1 MIPPAMRLPALPR
14 LLPLMLPLL
23 LAGGCQSSID
33 LSDKSSPL
41 AGMAVPT
48 CAVQAADYRKLAEW
62 RERKVDRDYAYLVE
76 AMEARYAAVP
86 PVGGKTVLA
95 LAQRYVSARTDL
107 DPAGIE
113 RSVATHCR

>member
-1 MIPPAMRLPALPR
+1 MIPPALR
-14 LLPLMLPLL
+14 LLVLPLL

-33 LSDKSSPL
+33 LSDRSSSL
-41 AGMAVPT
+41 ADMAVPT

-76 AMEARYAAVP
+76 AMEGRYAAVP
-86 PVGGKTVLA
+86 PVGGKSVLA

-107 DPAGIE
+107 DPAAIE
-113 RSVATHCR
+113 SSVVTHCR